1 MLSTILHVE
10 DDLALRALVALSFES
25 FGFRGTFITADSVAA
40 AKTQL
45 ARATSSGERIDLI
58 ISDMNLPDGSGLD
71 IVRDVRASREWRTTP
86 VLILSG
92 DINPRTVD
100 KAYALGA
107 NAYLDKSPRGRSLSE
122 LLRSLYQ
129 HWTHDVV
136 FPLPSVEVERVH
148 HLLSRAI
155 SIRRRHAELY
165 QQLADMFSDTRAEA
179 TFWLSRALVESNLIN
194 LLAFLRSRVHD
205 HDLPETAFDEITSM
219 QDELD
224 RLLSKGERLV
234 ERGSITRE
242 AAYGLIVD
250 LVTTANLIVI
260 STQIHH
266 LSPRI
271 AAALATFHEFLV
283 NTVHDVA
290 AWVDLHASDP
300 TVHERAA
307 HMQAQLAAL
316 TSPMQSA

>member
-1 MLSTILHVE
+1 MAKMHLE
-10 DDLALRALVALSFES
+10 Q
-25 FGFRGTFITADSVAA
+25 AA
-40 AKTQL
+40 
-45 ARATSSGERIDLI
+45 SSGERIDLI

-71 IVRDVRASREWRTTP
+71 VVRDVRASREWRATP

-92 DINPRTVD
+92 DVNPRIVD

-136 FPLPSVEVERVH
+136 FPLPSAEVERIH

-165 QQLADMFSDTRAEA
+165 QQLADMFSDTRTEA

-194 LLAFLRSRVHD
+194 VLAFLRPRVHD
-205 HDLPETAFDEITSM
+205 HDVPESAFDEITAI
-219 QDELD
+219 QDELES
-224 RLLSKGERLV
+224 LLSTGEPQV

-242 AAYGLIVD
+242 AAYSLIVD
-250 LVTTANLIVI
+250 LVTAANLVVL
-260 STQIHH
+260 SKHIHH
-266 LSPRI
+266 LPPRV
-271 AAALATFHEFLV
+271 AAAVAAFHDVLV
-283 NTVHDVA
+283 NTVRDVA
-290 AWVDLHASDP
+290 AWVDLHATDA
-300 TVHERAA
+300 TLHERAA

-316 TSPMQSA
+316 TSQPMPSA